1 MRSATNTVLV
11 GMAACDL
18 VTIILPSPW
27 HFQLYTLGYHQA
39 VTWDVAH
46 CYLFEFMCET
56 VPQMFH
62 TASNW
67 LTLGN
72 DPVLCNTLTLIMI
85 TGKLESLDRKD
96 WCIFPKPVGK
106 SNPFTVNAIMASNC
120 QLHLVQS

>member
-27 HFQLYTLGYHQA
+27 HFHLYTLGHHEE
-39 VTWDVAH
+39 VTWDATY

-67 LTLGN
+67 LTLGRLLMYFS
-72 DPVLCNTLTLIMI
+72 V
-85 TGKLESLDRKD
+85 
-96 WCIFPKPVGK
+96 
-106 SNPFTVNAIMASNC
+106 
-120 QLHLVQS
+120 

>member
-27 HFQLYTLGYHQA
+27 HFQLYTLGHHHN
-39 VTWDVAH
+39 VPWDVTH

-67 LTLGN
+67 LTLGT
-72 DPVLCNTLTLIMI
+72 DY
-85 TGKLESLDRKD
+85 G
-96 WCIFPKPVGK
+96 W
-106 SNPFTVNAIMASNC
+106 SN
-120 QLHLVQS
+120 VQIII